1 MAPPGWESVEATSTI
16 AQSLH
21 IVAVFVLGLLFISEA
36 LALIYEFRTES
47 LKTFIDDARMSEQA
61 QKDARNAAE
70 IAALRARLQ
79 ARLISQEQR
88 TRLVAFLSKANP
100 KGEIEV
106 IWKRADPEA
115 EQFGKQIIAVL
126 GEAGFKAIAVTSP
139 TSFDVT
145 GTGAW
150 IVARDLAR
158 LQKEP
163 NAVGAIQNAFR
174 DICGIFMDGIQR
186 KDPFPDLGE
195 VVIAVGVKP

>member
-1 MAPPGWESVEATSTI
+1 MALPGWESVEATSTI

-21 IVAVFVLGLLFISEA
+21 LVAVFVLGLLLLSEA

-47 LKTFIDDARMSEQA
+47 LRTFIDDARMSEQQQREA
-61 QKDARNAAE
+61 HQAAE
-70 IAALRARLQ
+70 ISVLRARLQ

-88 TRLVAFLSKANP
+88 TKLVAFLSKASP
-100 KGEIEV
+100 KGEIGV
-106 IWKRADPEA
+106 IWKRSDPEA

-126 GEAGFKAIAVTSP
+126 GEAGFKATAVTSP
-139 TSFDVT
+139 TSFDIA
-145 GTGAW
+145 GAGAW

-158 LQKEP
+158 LQREP

-174 DICGIFMDGIQR
+174 DICGIFMDGIER